1 MDGDTNMIL
10 CCGEA
15 LIDMIPDADGAYFP
29 HVGGAVLN
37 TAVALG
43 RLGVPTGLITGLSSD
58 PFGAMI
64 AAHMTASDVSTAHVV
79 RSARNT
85 TLAFVHL
92 DQGQATYTFYDEGTA
107 TREINPDDIDPV
119 PSDIEAIFFGGISLC
134 NPPVADSLLTL
145 AIAQPERRLVMADP
159 NIRPSFVSDH
169 DGYRARLNALIGRAD
184 IIKLSDD
191 DLNWIEPGDASLA
204 DKAQA
209 ILAKG
214 PKMFLLTEG
223 SEGATAYLQGGR
235 HLHVPA
241 AKATVVDT
249 VGAGDTFNAGCLAAL
264 RAADALK
271 PEGLA
276 TLPEDTLRDMLT
288 LAARTAAITVS
299 RAGANPP
306 WANELD

>member
-1 MDGDTNMIL
+1 MIL

-15 LIDMIPDADGAYFP
+15 LIDMIPDANGAYVP

-58 PFGAMI
+58 PFGTMI
-64 AAHMTASDVSTAHVV
+64 ADHMAASNVSTNHVV

-92 DQGQATYTFYDEGTA
+92 DEGQATYTFYDENTA
-107 TREINPDDIDPV
+107 TRGIEPDDIDPV
-119 PSDIEAIFFGGISLC
+119 HSDAEALFFGGISLC

-145 AIAQPERRLVMADP
+145 ALAQPERRLVMADP

-169 DGYRARLNALIGRAD
+169 DGYRARLNALIARAD
-184 IIKLSDD
+184 IVKLSDD
-191 DLNWIEPGDASLA
+191 DLNWLEPGTASLA

-209 ILAKG
+209 ILSKG
-214 PKMFLLTEG
+214 TKMFLLTEG
-223 SEGATAYLQGGR
+223 SQGATAYLQGGR
-235 HLHVPA
+235 HLHAPA
-241 AKATVVDT
+241 VKATVVDT

-264 RAADALK
+264 RAADALHPSAIADL
-271 PEGLA
+271 PEA
-276 TLPEDTLRDMLT
+276 TLHDMLT
-288 LAARTAAITVS
+288 LAARAASVTVS

-306 WANELD
+306 WASELA

>member
-1 MDGDTNMIL
+1 MIL

-15 LIDMIPDADGAYFP
+15 LIDMIPNETGAYVP

-43 RLGVPTGLITGLSSD
+43 RLGVSTGLITGLSSD

-64 AAHMTASDVSTAHVV
+64 ADHMAASNVSTAHVV

-92 DQGQATYTFYDEGTA
+92 DDGQATYTFYDEATA
-107 TREINPDDIDPV
+107 TREIAPDDIDPV
-119 PSDIEAIFFGGISLC
+119 PSDIEAMFFGGISLC

-145 AIAQPERRLVMADP
+145 ALAQPERRLVMSDP

-169 DGYRARLNALIGRAD
+169 VGYRARLNALIARSD

-191 DLNWIEPGDASLA
+191 DLNWVEPGEGTLA
-204 DKAQA
+204 DKARA
-209 ILAKG
+209 ILSKG

-223 SEGATAYLQGGR
+223 GDGATVFLQGGR
-235 HLHVPA
+235 HLHVA
-241 AKATVVDT
+241 AEKATVVDT

-264 RAADALK
+264 RHADALH
-271 PEGLA
+271 PSALA
-276 TLPEDTLRDMLT
+276 DLPEQTLHDMLT
-288 LAARTAAITVS
+288 LAARAAAVTVS

-306 WANELD
+306 WASELG